1 MRTNQ
6 ARRPVG
12 HGEER
17 VGQAAAFEILEEGR
31 AAGRVLLR
39 ARRQVQEDLP
49 AVLGDAP
56 GAEHRLAG
64 QPGVQTLGDAID
76 EEVGDG
82 EFAEVAA
89 GEGFVLLPQPL
100 GHLADGSA
108 AQHTRAAR
116 IAEGRFDIAHTQP
129 AGVHLDGELFE
140 LGRPAGQPARTRD
153 TNGSVRSAT

>member
-39 ARRQVQEDLP
+39 ARRQVQENLP
-49 AVLGDAP
+49 TVLGDAP

-76 EEVGDG
+76 EEVGG
-82 EFAEVAA
+82 GKFTEVAA
-89 GEGFVLLPQPL
+89 RLVFQQVSDFTAAAA
-100 GHLADGSA
+100 GHSTLKSA
-108 AQHTRAAR
+108 EYT
-116 IAEGRFDIAHTQP
+116 
-129 AGVHLDGELFE
+129 V
-140 LGRPAGQPARTRD
+140 
-153 TNGSVRSAT
+153 V